1 MVTSKKKITSQQKAT
16 STQVSKKEQIRLLE
30 GLVEE
35 LAGIESGKIVDI
47 LFNKR
52 DVNEFFIAKKM
63 NLTINQV
70 RNILYKLSA
79 QGLVSFIRKKDRK
92 KGWYI
97 YYWTLDTEKCLIK
110 LEQSI
115 LAKIGKFNAQLEKR
129 ETRRYYICPSCHI
142 EVNEE
147 TALEHNFSC
156 EECAEIYVLAD
167 NEKPIKEIKLN
178 IAKAEKGLKIIQVEL
193 MDDRSKKAKKRAKTE
208 KKEEALIKKEKDQKK
223 AEKKKLREK
232 NKKPAKDKKQVKDK
246 KITKKISVKKK
257 INKKSKKK

>member
-1 MVTSKKKITSQQKAT
+1 MVTSKKKIISKEKPTSN
-16 STQVSKKEQIRLLE
+16 QVSKKEQIRLLE

-35 LAGIESGKIVDI
+35 LASIDSGKIVDI
-47 LFNKR
+47 LFNKK
-52 DVNEFFIAKKM
+52 DVNEFLIAKKM

-115 LAKIGKFNAQLEKR
+115 LARIGKFNSQLEKR
-129 ETRRYYICPSCHI
+129 ETRRYYICPSCNI

-167 NEKPIKEIKLN
+167 NEKPIKEIKLH
-178 IAKAEKGLKIIQVEL
+178 IAKAERGLNIIQAEL
-193 MDDRSKKAKKRAKTE
+193 GENRTKKAKKRAKTE
-208 KKEEALIKKEKDQKK
+208 KKEEAIIKKEKERKK
-223 AEKKKLREK
+223 LEKKKLREQ
-232 NKKPAKDKKQVKDK
+232 NKKPAGSKGNKKLAK
-246 KITKKISVKKK
+246 KASVKNK

>member
-1 MVTSKKKITSQQKAT
+1 MVTSKKKIISAAKPNFN
-16 STQVSKKEQIRLLE
+16 QVSKKEQIRLLE

-35 LAGIESGKIVDI
+35 LAGLESGKIVDI

-115 LAKIGKFNAQLEKR
+115 LKKIEKFNSQLEKR
-129 ETRRYYICPSCHI
+129 ETRRYYVCPSCHI

-178 IAKAEKGLKIIQVEL
+178 IAKAEKGLKIIQTEL
-193 MDDRSKKAKKRAKTE
+193 TEDRSKKAKKRAKTE
-208 KKEEALIKKEKDQKK
+208 EKEEAIIKKEKDRKK
-223 AEKKKLREK
+223 LEKKKQRE
-232 NKKPAKDKKQVKDK
+232 KDKKSDK
-246 KITKKISVKKK
+246 VTKLKTKTSVKKK